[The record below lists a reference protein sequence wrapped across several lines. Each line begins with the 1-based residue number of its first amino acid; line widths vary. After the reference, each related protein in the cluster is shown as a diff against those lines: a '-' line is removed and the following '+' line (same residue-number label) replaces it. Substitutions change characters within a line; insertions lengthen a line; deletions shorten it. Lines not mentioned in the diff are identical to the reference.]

1 MSLRTGSAEKIGR
14 ASEKTVN
21 DSRKDQETGK
31 GTALW
36 VLVGHSLEGSM
47 NLLGP
52 QATYFEKL
60 LT

>member
-1 MSLRTGSAEKIGR
+1 MIPEKIRRQERHSSLGSA
-14 ASEKTVN
+14 
-21 DSRKDQETGK
+21 
-31 GTALW
+31 
-36 VLVGHSLEGSM
+36 GHSLEGSM

>member
-1 MSLRTGSAEKIGR
+1 MIPEEVRRPAI
-14 ASEKTVN
+14 
-21 DSRKDQETGK
+21 

-36 VLVGHSLEGSM
+36 VLVRHRLEGSM
-47 NLLGP
+47 NLSGP